1 MKYLPDPTLLRKWL
15 AGKLFFQIAERL
27 IFGVITFVVGSV
39 VLAVTLALTTVLSA
53 IVVIGVAAMIQYFRG
68 GELHVHVGVIGGLS
82 VGFTVLLFVANHH
95 SSRDAMGYYPLRNQA
110 APAGG
115 VWGLLLALLA
125 GPDITGDLGRDLL
138 LTGPRLVTSCA
149 RNLRDAVRLA
159 RTDMKTAVETLAIL
173 SRRFH
178 RTSLSD
184 LSKLLPGRDP
194 METLFKLQEMD
205 FVLFL
210 SREPAGVIL
219 TLETREELD
228 ELLGPA
234 VDRARGPTIAEE
246 PPEPEPEPEPELE
259 PDEYQEY
266 YALLGVKPTA
276 TLAEMKSAYR
286 HRIKQCHPDKF
297 AGRGEDFRKLA
308 EERAKA
314 LNEAYEI
321 LKARH
326 GSGR

>member
-1 MKYLPDPTLLRKWL
+1 VKFLSDPTLLRKWL
-15 AGKLFFQIAERL
+15 VRKLVFQVAERL
-27 IFGVITFVVGSV
+27 AFSVVTLVVGSV
-39 VLAVTLALTTVLSA
+39 ILAITFAMASVFSA
-53 IVVIGVAAMIQYFRG
+53 IVVLGATAMIQHFKT
-68 GELHVHVGVIGGLS
+68 GEIHAHAGVIWGIS
-82 VGFTVLLFVANHH
+82 TGFMVLLFLASHH

-115 VWGLLLALLA
+115 IWGALLMLLA

-138 LTGPRLVTSCA
+138 LTGPRLVISCA
-149 RNLRDAVRLA
+149 RNLREAVRLA
-159 RTDMKTAVETLAIL
+159 RMDVKTAAETLAVL
-173 SRRFH
+173 ARRFH

-219 TLETREELD
+219 TLEIREELD
-228 ELLGPA
+228 QLLGPA
-234 VDRARGPTIAEE
+234 ADREPGQTTAEE
-246 PPEPEPEPEPELE
+246 PAEPEPGPVEC
-259 PDEYQEY
+259 QEY
-266 YALLGVKPTA
+266 YDLLGIEPTA
-276 TLAEMKSAYR
+276 TMAEIKSAYR

-297 AGRGEDFRKLA
+297 AGRGEDFRRLA

-326 GSGR
+326 NSGR